1 VARRLLNTIC
11 MRWLVVMLCACT
23 PDTLAIDVHVSA
35 ANADLPG
42 ATVAVTADSYEGA
55 DVTDDAGLAHIKVFD
70 HVDVTTGLLTVSKP
84 GFVAVQQ
91 MVTDDDPIEITLVVP
106 P

>member
-1 VARRLLNTIC
+1 